1 MWRRRAALGVLGAWG
16 LVSLARL
23 SRLIEPPESPPGG
36 ADLAPVLDFFRTTI
50 PADAGF
56 LFVEPGAFGTDLGM
70 GQRLRYELYPR
81 SYDDVRPSLDEAA
94 VRQLMHDEGL
104 GFVAVP
110 DASQYTP
117 SSWLRQPRDWLERI
131 ELDANRYVLALVA

>member
-16 LVSLARL
+16 LVSVARL
-23 SRLIEPPESPPGG
+23 SRLIEPAEPPPGG
-36 ADLAPVLDFFRTTI
+36 ADLAPVLDFLRATI

-56 LFVEPGAFGTDLGM
+56 LFVEPGGFGTDQGT

-81 SYDDVRPSLDEAA
+81 GYDDVRPSLEEAA
-94 VRQLMHDEGL
+94 VRQLMRDEDL

-110 DASQYTP
+110 DASQYP
-117 SSWLRQPRDWLERI
+117 PASWLRQPRDWLERI
-131 ELDANRYVLALVA
+131 ELDANRYVLAVIA